1 MRYFA
6 ELAYN
11 GTKYNGWQKQSNA
24 TTVQEALET
33 ALSTIL
39 GRPVELTGCGRT
51 DTGVH
56 ASQFF
61 AHFDL
66 EEEVPDWLCARLNRF
81 LPPDLALRQFFR
93 VPDEAHA
100 RFDAIK
106 RSYAYHLVF
115 EKDPFSV
122 QTVWHFPFAEKPD
135 YSRIQEAAAL
145 LLQFDQFSPF
155 CKTHGDAKT
164 MFCQMMRSEWQQ
176 QSDIHWVYHVSANRF
191 LRGMV
196 RLIVGMCLNV
206 GMGRLELSEV
216 ASALDRQQP
225 LRRSW
230 SVPPHGLFLTEVIYP
245 AGLVP
250 VPRT

>member
-24 TTVQEALET
+24 TTVQEVLENGF
-33 ALSTIL
+33 STIL

-66 EEEVPDWLCARLNRF
+66 DEEVPDWLCSRLNRF
-81 LPPDLALRQFFR
+81 LPPDLVLRRFLR
-93 VPDEAHA
+93 VPDGAHA
-100 RFDAIK
+100 RFDAIR

-115 EKDPFSV
+115 EKDPFSP
-122 QTVWHFPFAEKPD
+122 QTAWHFPFAEKPD
-135 YSRIQEAAAL
+135 LERMQEAAAL
-145 LLQFDQFSPF
+145 LLQYDQFSPF
-155 CKTHGDAKT
+155 CKTHSDART
-164 MFCQMMRSEWQQ
+164 MFCQLMRSEWQQ
-176 QSDIHWVYHVSANRF
+176 QHAGHLVYHISANRF

-196 RLIVGMCLNV
+196 RLVVGMCLNV
-206 GMGRLELSEV
+206 GMGRLEHSEV

-230 SVPPHGLFLTEVIYP
+230 SVPPQGLFLTEVIYP
-245 AGLVP
+245 EDVVP
-250 VPRT
+250 ASRP